1 MEMPDDFD
9 PVGMLPR
16 TIPVAKFEAF
26 GAEGFDEINGAS
38 QFTIVITGDGDGF
51 AKFAR
56 MR

>member
-1 MEMPDDFD
+1 MEMADDF
-9 PVGMLPR
+9 GAAGILSR
-16 TIPVAKFEAF
+16 TIAVVKFEPF